1 MHIILGAAGQV
12 GSQVVRELHRK
23 CEPVT
28 AVVRNRESAVPCDG
42 IETRVADLSD
52 GAALKEI
59 FREGRTVFLLTPENP
74 SSDDVIGN
82 ARKLIASY
90 HEAIRDSG
98 IRKIVGLS
106 SMGAQHPA
114 GTGNLVMSYL
124 LEHAFSDIPV
134 QQVFIR
140 PAYYYSNWLGFG
152 EIAQETGV
160 LPSFLPINLKIP
172 MTAPSDVAGFIASVL
187 MDNRKTERGTFEI
200 AGPSLYSPS
209 DVASVLG
216 GLFHKPVTAHQ
227 IPPEQWKESL
237 IRAGFSENATDNLIL
252 MTQAVIDGKARP
264 ELPEDKVIRL
274 PTSLKE
280 FLSGKYQDYNR

>member
-23 CEPVT
+23 GEPVT
-28 AVVRNRESAVPCDG
+28 AVIRNRESAVPCDG
-42 IETRVADLSD
+42 IGTRKADLFD
-52 GAALKEI
+52 GAALIEI
-59 FREGRTVFLLTPENP
+59 FREGRTIFLLTPENP
-74 SSDDVIGN
+74 SSGDVIGDT
-82 ARKLIASY
+82 KKILASY
-90 HEAIRDSG
+90 HDAIRDSG

-124 LEHAFSDIPV
+124 LEHAFPDIPV

-160 LPSFLPINLKIP
+160 LPSFLPVNLKIP
-172 MTAPSDVAGFIASVL
+172 MTAPSDVAGFIASIL
-187 MDNRKTERGTFEI
+187 MDTLNTESRTFEV

-209 DVASVLG
+209 DVASVFG
-216 GLFHKPVTAHQ
+216 DLFHKPVTAHQ

-237 IRAGFSENATDNLIL
+237 LNAGFSENASDNLIL
-252 MTQAVIDGKARP
+252 MTQAVIEGKARP

-274 PTSLKE
+274 RTSLKD
-280 FLSGKYQDYNR
+280 FLSGKFST

>member
-12 GSQVVRELHRK
+12 GSQVVRELSRK
-23 CEPVT
+23 GEPVI
-28 AVVRNRESAVPCDG
+28 AVVRKKEAATTYAGV
-42 IETRVADLSD
+42 ETRVADLFD

-59 FREGRTVFLLTPENP
+59 LREGDTVFLLTPENP

-82 ARKLIASY
+82 ASKLLSSY

-124 LEHAFSDIPV
+124 LEHAFLDIPV

-140 PAYYYSNWLGFG
+140 PAYYYSNWLGFAG
-152 EIAQETGV
+152 IAQETGV
-160 LPSFLPINLKIP
+160 LPSFLPVNLKIP

-187 MDNRKTERGTFEI
+187 MDSRKTESEI
-200 AGPSLYSPS
+200 LEITGPSLYSPA
-209 DVASVLG
+209 DVAIVFSDI
-216 GLFHKPVTAHQ
+216 FQKPVTAHQ

-237 IRAGFSENATDNLIL
+237 INAGFSESASDNLIL

-264 ELPEDKVIRL
+264 ELPEEKIIRL
-274 PTSLKE
+274 QTSLRD
-280 FLSGKYQDYNR
+280 FLLATR

>member
-1 MHIILGAAGQV
+1 MHIILGASGQV
-12 GSQVVRELHRK
+12 GSQVVRELHRNG
-23 CEPVT
+23 EPVI
-28 AVVRNRESAVPCDG
+28 AVVRNRESPLPGDG
-42 IETRVADLSD
+42 VETRVADLFD

-59 FREGRTVFLLTPENP
+59 FREGDTVFLLTPENP

-82 ARKLIASY
+82 AKKLLTGY

-114 GTGNLVMSYL
+114 GTGNLVMSFL
-124 LEHAFSDIPV
+124 LEHAFLDIPV

-140 PAYYYSNWLGFG
+140 PAYYYSNWLGFAG
-152 EIAQETGV
+152 IAQETGV
-160 LPSFLPINLKIP
+160 LPSFLPVNLKIP

-187 MDNRKTERGTFEI
+187 MDSRKTESGILEI
-200 AGPSLYSPS
+200 TGPSLYSPA
-209 DVASVLG
+209 DVAGVFSDI
-216 GLFHKPVTAHQ
+216 FEKPVTAHQ

-237 IRAGFSENATDNLIL
+237 ISAGFSDNASDNLIQ

-264 ELPEDKVIRL
+264 GLPEEKIIRL
-274 PTSLKE
+274 YTSLRD
-280 FLSGKYQDYNR
+280 FLLATW

>member
-23 CEPVT
+23 GEPVT
-28 AVVRNRESAVPCDG
+28 AVIRNRESAVPCDG

-52 GAALKEI
+52 GPALREI
-59 FREGRTVFLLTPENP
+59 FREGQTVFLLTPENP
-74 SSDDVIGN
+74 SSGDIIGDT
-82 ARKLIASY
+82 RKILANY
-90 HEAIRDSG
+90 HDAIQDSG

-124 LEHAFSDIPV
+124 LEHAFLDIPV

-140 PAYYYSNWLGFG
+140 PAYYYSNWLGFAG
-152 EIAQETGV
+152 IAQETGV
-160 LPSFLPINLKIP
+160 LPSFLPVNLKIP

-187 MDNRKTERGTFEI
+187 MDSRKTESEI
-200 AGPSLYSPS
+200 LEITGPSLYSPA
-209 DVASVLG
+209 DVAIVFSDI
-216 GLFHKPVTAHQ
+216 FQKPVTAHQ

-237 IRAGFSENATDNLIL
+237 ISAGFSGNASDNLIL

-264 ELPEDKVIRL
+264 EFSEEKIIRL
-274 PTSLKE
+274 RTSLKD
-280 FLSGKYQDYNR
+280 FLFGKR